1 MRTIIRNA
9 EFVDAQMEYGKS
21 DLMLRD
27 GIIEGINLDG
37 NADFEYNADGC
48 LVTPAFLDLHNH
60 LREPGQEVKED
71 LTSGLSAAAAGGYGS
86 VVSMAN
92 TSPVV
97 EKPEQVSRLIK
108 KAQEIGKARL
118 YPAAALSRGSL
129 GKQLTD
135 FADLQEAGAVMVTDD
150 GSPVHSGKLM
160 HRACECAKKLDLVIQ
175 THSEDLRLCKDG
187 VIHEGSVSK
196 HLNLPGNPIAA
207 EAVMIYRDCTIAQI
221 TGARVHISHI
231 SSKQGMQIV
240 ELFKEQGTAVTAE
253 ITPHHLT
260 LTEDSIYD
268 LGALAKVAPP
278 LRTNED
284 VEYLREAL
292 QRGVVDNIGTDHAPH
307 TRTEKEQDL
316 QQAPFGI
323 ANIEVCFPLL
333 YTKLVRTNILTLH
346 ALLALFQQ
354 GPAKVMGFPI
364 PLLKPGSPAD
374 ITVIDLAN
382 PHVVNS
388 ATFQSKAKF
397 SPWEGES
404 LWGWPQATFVRGNQ
418 VFKHSPSL
426 E

>member
-118 YPAAALSRGSL
+118 YPAAA
-129 GKQLTD
+129 
-135 FADLQEAGAVMVTDD
+135 
-150 GSPVHSGKLM
+150 SPVHSGKLM

-418 VFKHSPSL
+418 VFKHSTSL